1 MSLAPPTEM
10 NVKAAPRGPVLE
22 LKLPTRHGFDVT
34 AQIRFTTTP
43 LNLRVDAVPALRW
56 ARPGNVRG
64 CG

>member
-10 NVKAAPRGPVLE
+10 NVEAAPRGPVLE

-43 LNLRVDAVPALRW
+43 LNFGGCRVWMLCPRCAGR
-56 ARPGNVRG
+56 AR
-64 CG
+64 